1 MILAGRIGPDGLLP
15 PLKELTAHFG
25 MGISKRRSERMHRS
39 NAVAF
44 LSPQFSLLSESQLR
58 DLHLAALEV
67 LRRTGIRFHHAEALA
82 RLADAGA
89 FVSDGNLVKFPA
101 ALVEDAV
108 ASAPGRI
115 ILCDRDG
122 EPAIYLEGTRVWFG
136 TGSDC
141 LNLLDPET
149 GQHRKFTQ
157 ADLVDG
163 YRLCDA
169 LPNIHFV
176 MSMGIP
182 ADVDPALTYDV
193 QMALMLEHT
202 TKPIVFVTDDRATC
216 QRAIDMAA
224 AAAGG
229 FEALVEQQHVL
240 LYSEPSSPLQ
250 QSGSAVEKLLLM
262 AESRLPIVHSPAP
275 LMGGTG
281 PITMASGLALA
292 LAEILSSLTLHQLQK
307 PGAPFV
313 FGCGLHHMDMKSAQI
328 CYGSPEFQLTK
339 TAIAELGRWYGLPTW
354 GYAGCSDAKVLDEQ
368 AAVEALLSVIM
379 AKLSGANLV
388 HDVGYMES
396 GLTLSLEM
404 IVLTDELVALT
415 DNLMKGIEI
424 SDETLML
431 DEIYRVG
438 PGGHFLDTEQT
449 LRRFRDFWYPSLL
462 DRGRREQWLATGG
475 TTLGQRLNDR
485 VQEIVREHRP
495 KSLAADRKDHI
506 QEMLAQAQ

>member
-1 MILAGRIGPDGLLP
+1 MMNPANTI
-15 PLKELTAHFG
+15 
-25 MGISKRRSERMHRS
+25 
-39 NAVAF
+39 AF

-58 DLHLAALEV
+58 DLHLAGLEV
-67 LRRTGIRFHHAEALA
+67 LRRTGVRFHHAGALEM
-82 RLADAGA
+82 LADAGA
-89 FVSDGNLVKFPA
+89 FVSDGNLVRFPA
-101 ALVEDAV
+101 ALVEEAV

-115 ILCDRDG
+115 TLCDRDG
-122 EPAIYLEGTRVWFG
+122 EAAVRLEGTRVWFG

-141 LNLLDPET
+141 LNLLDPANGE
-149 GQHRKFTQ
+149 HRKFSQ
-157 ADLVDG
+157 ADLADG

-202 TKPIVFVTDDRATC
+202 TKPIVFVTDDAASCR
-216 QRAIDMAA
+216 RAIEMAS

-229 FEALVEQQHVL
+229 QEALTEQQHIL

-250 QSGSAVEKLLLM
+250 QSGTAVDKLLLM
-262 AESRLPIVHSPAP
+262 AEHRLPIVHSPAP

-281 PITMASGLALA
+281 PITMASGLAMT
-292 LAEILSSLTLHQLQK
+292 LAEIQSSLVVHQLQQ

-339 TAIAELGRWYGLPTW
+339 AAIAELGRWYGLPTW
-354 GYAGCSDAKVLDEQ
+354 GYAGCTDAKVLDEQ
-368 AAVEALLSVIM
+368 AAVEALLSVMM
-379 AKLSGANLV
+379 AKLSGANLI

-396 GLTLSLEM
+396 GLTMSFEM
-404 IVLTDELVALT
+404 IVLTDELVALV

-431 DEIYRVG
+431 DEIHRVG
-438 PGGHFLDTEQT
+438 PGGHFLDTEET
-449 LRRFRDFWYPSLL
+449 LKRFRDFWYPDLL
-462 DRGRREQWLATGG
+462 DRGRREQWLAAGG
-475 TTLGQRLNDR
+475 TTLGQRLQDR
-485 VQEIVREHRP
+485 VQEILREHRP
-495 KSLAADRKDHI
+495 KPLAADRKRRI
-506 QEMLAQAQ
+506 QEILAQAQESVASQ